1 MFDLADLK
9 KYRRYEVIMTAYNII
24 GESPAS
30 VPVEVFVG
38 EAGKSRAWPSAHSQA
53 RATTI
58 SQIAAG
64 NMETWLHNENTGDS
78 RRMIPFGSQF
88 PSVKWGGLEQLLPGG
103 SARAGRHHRASSSLP
118 RVPSGSPACRMVP
131 AAS

>member
-1 MFDLADLK
+1 MVFDLADLK

-38 EAGKSRAWPSAHSQA
+38 EAGKFRARPSAHSQT

-58 SQIAAG
+58 NQIAAG
-64 NMETWLHNENTGDS
+64 NTETWLRNEHTGDS
-78 RRMIPFGSQF
+78 
-88 PSVKWGGLEQLLPGG
+88 
-103 SARAGRHHRASSSLP
+103 
-118 RVPSGSPACRMVP
+118 
-131 AAS
+131 

>member
-1 MFDLADLK
+1 MVFDLADLK

-38 EAGKSRAWPSAHSQA
+38 EAGKSRACPSAHSQT

-58 SQIAAG
+58 NRIAAG
-64 NMETWLHNENTGDS
+64 NMET
-78 RRMIPFGSQF
+78 
-88 PSVKWGGLEQLLPGG
+88 
-103 SARAGRHHRASSSLP
+103 
-118 RVPSGSPACRMVP
+118 
-131 AAS
+131 

>member
-38 EAGKSRAWPSAHSQA
+38 EAGKLRAYPSALSQT
-53 RATTI
+53 RAMAI
-58 SQIAAG
+58 NQIAAG
-64 NMETWLHNENTGDS
+64 NIETSFIMRTLETQEGFLLV
-78 RRMIPFGSQF
+78 PT
-88 PSVKWGGLEQLLPGG
+88 SV
-103 SARAGRHHRASSSLP
+103 H
-118 RVPSGSPACRMVP
+118 
-131 AAS
+131 

>member
-38 EAGKSRAWPSAHSQA
+38 EAGK
-53 RATTI
+53 
-58 SQIAAG
+58 
-64 NMETWLHNENTGDS
+64 L
-78 RRMIPFGSQF
+78 
-88 PSVKWGGLEQLLPGG
+88 
-103 SARAGRHHRASSSLP
+103 
-118 RVPSGSPACRMVP
+118 
-131 AAS
+131 